1 MKVAVMS
8 VLLPT
13 ATFEEE
19 PSPITISM
27 SGVLNL
33 QEEQCNEW
41 TSQRR
46 LSYERKKICIKASTR
61 PESVPCNKVE
71 VRRLFSCKDAD
82 V

>member
-1 MKVAVMS
+1 MKVAVTS

-33 QEEQCNEW
+33 Q
-41 TSQRR
+41 QRR
-46 LSYERKKICIKASTR
+46 EQSNESSEQPVTLSDG
-61 PESVPCNKVE
+61 E
-71 VRRLFSCKDAD
+71 VL
-82 V
+82 

>member
-1 MKVAVMS
+1 MKVAVTS

-33 QEEQCNEW
+33 Q
-41 TSQRR
+41 QRR
-46 LSYERKKICIKASTR
+46 EQSNGSSEQPVTLSDG
-61 PESVPCNKVE
+61 E
-71 VRRLFSCKDAD
+71 VLLRMYRSG
-82 V
+82 